1 MTHDDI
7 KSVVVEV
14 LTGVVAAVGAPMPPL
29 DDDTK
34 PIGALPNFDS
44 ILAEDTTVEV
54 FTRLGLQ
61 ADLDVNPFIKD
72 DRAAT
77 LAEVVDQLHELVNDG
92 GHA

>member
-1 MTHDDI
+1 MTREDI

-14 LTGVVAAVGAPMPPL
+14 LTEVVAAVGADMPPL

-44 ILAEDTTVEV
+44 ILAEDTTVVV
-54 FTRLGLQ
+54 FTRLGLE

-72 DRAAT
+72 ERAAT
-77 LAEVVDQLHELVNDG
+77 LGEVVDQLHALAPDG
-92 GHA
+92 GQA